1 MASAYHFHVGNHSRG
16 KGHSAVSGA
25 AYRAGEKL
33 LDQRTG
39 LTHNYSRR
47 EDILYSV
54 ILAPKSA
61 PEWAQDR
68 GELWNYVE
76 EFENAKNSRLAK
88 DIDAS
93 LPWQL
98 DEKHREYMVR
108 DFAYDLT
115 RKGFIL
121 DANIHAPHA
130 HGDQKNIHVHMMI
143 TTRHIDGDDF
153 ADKKDRELD
162 KVKTLEHWRE
172 RWAEIGAK
180 QLEKMGFVLEAE
192 QWRHGWQTIEI
203 QKNAAIERGDL
214 EFAATCD
221 RPATQHMGRAAL
233 EIEARGEHS
242 DRAEI
247 IREEQELKAAEW
259 ELTEAQKLLVEYANA
274 QLQKRDRQRLKVG
287 ETPTQDRYKELREQ
301 TQKYKDQNIK
311 EQQAKQD
318 LERQEREETREAAR
332 AEITAPSSPNK
343 LEPMHPAEHKQRQ
356 EEQAAREKIRE
367 AAKAEIRQ
375 PMRMTDES
383 IERAVKEAKA
393 ELERSKEQG
402 LDYGRGLGL

>member
-47 EDILYSV
+47 EDVLYSA
-54 ILAPKSA
+54 ILAPKNA
-61 PEWAQDR
+61 PEWTQDR

-180 QLEKMGFVLEAE
+180 QLEKMGYVLEAE

-221 RPATQHMGRAAL
+221 RPATQHIGRAAL

-242 DRAEI
+242 DRAQT
-247 IREEQELKAAEW
+247 IRDEQELKAAEW

-274 QLQKRDRQRLKVG
+274 QLQKFDRQRVRVG
-287 ETPTQDRYKELREQ
+287 QTPTQESYAAMHEITRQYREQ
-301 TQKYKDQNIK
+301 GEEVTAAKVPEV
-311 EQQAKQD
+311 EQAPTLQPMHPEEHRQ
-318 LERQEREETREAAR
+318 RQEERIAREEIREAAR
-332 AEITAPSSPNK
+332 AEITQPIQMTPESIH
-343 LEPMHPAEHKQRQ
+343 L
-356 EEQAAREKIRE
+356 AARQ
-367 AAKAEIRQ
+367 A
-375 PMRMTDES
+375 
-383 IERAVKEAKA
+383 IEQW
-393 ELERSKEQG
+393 ERSQEQG
-402 LDYGRGLGL
+402 LEYGLGLGLEL

>member
-39 LTHNYSRR
+39 LNHNYSSR
-47 EDILYSV
+47 EDILYSA
-54 ILAPKSA
+54 ILTPKNA
-61 PEWAQDR
+61 PEWSQNR
-68 GELWNYVE
+68 GELWNRVE
-76 EFENAKNSRLAK
+76 EFERAKNSRLAK

-98 DEKHREYMVR
+98 DEKHREYMVK
-108 DFAYDLT
+108 DFAHDLT

-153 ADKKDRELD
+153 TDKKDRELD

-192 QWRHGWQTIEI
+192 QWRHGWQTMDK
-203 QKNAAIERGDL
+203 QKAAALEREDL

-221 RPATQHMGRAAL
+221 RPATQHIGRAAL

-242 DRAEI
+242 DRAQT
-247 IREEQELKAAEW
+247 IRDEQELKAAEW
-259 ELTEAQKLLVEYANA
+259 ELAQAQQQMREYANT
-274 QLQKRDRQRLKVG
+274 QLQKLGSRHWRLG
-287 ETPTQDRYKELREQ
+287 QTPTQESYAAMRDITPQYREQ
-301 TQKYKDQNIK
+301 GEGQDEPERAAEVRKV
-311 EQQAKQD
+311 EQAPTLQPMHPD
-318 LERQEREETREAAR
+318 EHRQRQEARAEREEMWAAAR
-332 AEITAPSSPNK
+332 AEIAQPIQMKN
-343 LEPMHPAEHKQRQ
+343 
-356 EEQAAREKIRE
+356 E
-367 AAKAEIRQ
+367 ALSRQ
-375 PMRMTDES
+375 PPTRK
-383 IERAVKEAKA
+383 RAFLSGVVVATKI
-393 ELERSKEQG
+393 
-402 LDYGRGLGL
+402 

>member
-25 AYRAGEKL
+25 AYRAGKKL

-47 EDILYSV
+47 EDVLYSA
-54 ILAPKSA
+54 ILAPKNA

-76 EFENAKNSRLAK
+76 EFESAKNSRLAK

-98 DEKHREYMVR
+98 DEKHREYMVK

-143 TTRHIDGDDF
+143 TTRHIDGEDF

-162 KVKTLEHWRE
+162 KVKTLEQWRE

-180 QLEKMGFVLEAE
+180 QLERMGYSQEAE
-192 QWRHGWQTIEI
+192 QWRHGWKTMEK
-203 QKNAAIERGDL
+203 QKIAALEREDL

-221 RPATQHMGRAAL
+221 RPATQHIGRAAL

-242 DRAEI
+242 DRAET
-247 IREEQELKAAEW
+247 IRDEQELKAAEW

-274 QLQKRDRQRLKVG
+274 QLQKFDRQRVKVG
-287 ETPTQDRYKELREQ
+287 QTPSQESYAAMREITRQYKGQGEEQ
-301 TQKYKDQNIK
+301 TAATVPEVEQEYKF
-311 EQQAKQD
+311 
-318 LERQEREETREAAR
+318 
-332 AEITAPSSPNK
+332 
-343 LEPMHPAEHKQRQ
+343 EPMHPDEHRQRQ
-356 EEQAAREKIRE
+356 EERAERKEIRE
-367 AAKAEIRQ
+367 AAKAEITQ
-375 PMRMTDES
+375 PMRMTNES
-383 IERAVKEAKA
+383 IDLAKNEAL
-393 ELERSKEQG
+393 EQWERSQKQG
-402 LDYGRGLGL
+402 LDYGLGLGLEL